1 MNRCLTLIL
10 QLAPA
15 SLRCATGFALLAVS
29 LGMAAVSHPALSA
42 QPNVLFIIV
51 DDLTTTLG
59 CQGNAHVRTPGMDAL
74 AARGVRFDHAYTQF
88 ALCNPS
94 RCSFLTGC
102 YPEKTG
108 VMDLST
114 SLRKALPNVVTLP
127 QHFKDHGYATGRVGK
142 VFHVPDPK
150 TKLDVELGSALHKDN
165 EILVEAKTADDPGDK
180 PRSKS
185 KGEGYNRTYAA
196 SARPASDFT
205 DYAIADDAIATL
217 EQFKAR
223 PFFLAVGFIRP
234 HTPFV
239 APKAFFDAVD
249 KKALTLPPFYRDGG
263 EDLAQLPRASLRP
276 NNNVFRYAAPTREE
290 ARDAMQAYLASTS
303 FVDSQIARV
312 LARLKE
318 LHLEENTIVVLTG
331 DHGYQ
336 LGEHGLWAKQ
346 TLFEGANHVPLLIA
360 APGVKPGARS
370 GLAEQVDIYPTLCDL
385 AGLPRPKH
393 LQGRSLKPML
403 EDPAARGRQT
413 AVSTMIAPHTKQKG
427 HSLRTD
433 AFRYIAWEGGEELLY
448 DLRTDPDE
456 LHNLAAQP
464 AQAERMTRMRQ
475 RLAAHLKN
483 VDGPT
488 LLKPEH
494 EARKP

>member
-1 MNRCLTLIL
+1 MNR
-10 QLAPA
+10 
-15 SLRCATGFALLAVS
+15 ALLF
-29 LGMAAVSHPALSA
+29 LIALTSALCAPQPTFSA

-59 CQGNAHVRTPGMDAL
+59 CMGNAHVHTPHMDAL

-102 YPEKTG
+102 YPEKTR

-114 SLRKALPNVVTLP
+114 SLRKALPEVVTLP
-127 QHFKDHGYATGRVGK
+127 QHFKNNGYATGRVGK

-165 EILVEAKTADDPGDK
+165 EILIEAKTANDPDDK
-180 PRSKS
+180 PRTKA

-196 SARPASDFT
+196 SSRPAADFT
-205 DYAIADDAIATL
+205 DYQIAGDAIATL
-217 EQFKAR
+217 EQFKAK
-223 PFFLAVGFIRP
+223 PFFLTVGFIRP
-234 HTPFV
+234 HTPYV
-239 APKAFFDAVD
+239 APKSFFDAID
-249 KKALTLPPFYRDGG
+249 KAQLALPPFYREGG
-263 EDLAQLPRASLRP
+263 EVLTHLPKSSLRP
-276 NNNVFRYAAPTREE
+276 NNNVFRYAAPTRDE
-290 ARDAMQAYLASTS
+290 ARDAMHAYLASTS
-303 FVDSQIARV
+303 FVDSQVGRV
-312 LARLKE
+312 LAKLDD
-318 LHLEENTIVVLTG
+318 LHLAENTIVVLTG

-385 AGLPRPKH
+385 AGLPLPGH

-403 EDPAARGRQT
+403 DDPATKGKQIAI
-413 AVSTMIAPHTKQKG
+413 STMIAPHTKQTG
-427 HSLRTD
+427 HSVRTD
-433 AFRYIAWEGGEELLY
+433 AFRYIAWEDGGELLY

-456 LHNLAAQP
+456 LHNLATVP
-464 AQAERMTRMRQ
+464 AQAERMNRMRQ
-475 RLAAHLKN
+475 RLAAHLQN
-483 VDGPT
+483 VVR
-488 LLKPEH
+488 E
-494 EARKP
+494 

>member
-1 MNRCLTLIL
+1 MNHLRRPIIVTL
-10 QLAPA
+10 
-15 SLRCATGFALLAVS
+15 LLFFSAFVLPHS
-29 LGMAAVSHPALSA
+29 SFSA
-42 QPNVLFIIV
+42 QPSVLFIIV

-59 CQGNAHVRTPGMDAL
+59 CYGHPHARTPGMDAL
-74 AARGVRFDHAYTQF
+74 AARGVRFEHAYTQF

-108 VMDLST
+108 VMDLTT
-114 SLRKALPNVVTLP
+114 SLRKALPEVVTLP
-127 QHFKDHGYATGRVGK
+127 QHFKNNGYATGRVGK

-165 EILVEAKTADDPGDK
+165 EILSEAKTANDPDDK
-180 PRSKS
+180 PRSKA
-185 KGEGYNRTYAA
+185 KGESYNRTYAA
-196 SARPASDFT
+196 STRQAADFT
-205 DYAIADDAIATL
+205 DYAIAEDAIATL

-239 APKAFFDAVD
+239 APKSFFEAIDA
-249 KKALTLPPFYRDGG
+249 AQLTLPPFYREGG
-263 EDLAQLPRASLRP
+263 EDLSQLPKASLRP
-276 NNNVFRYAAPTREE
+276 NNNVFRYAAPSRDE
-290 ARDAMQAYLASTS
+290 ARDALQAYLASTS

-312 LARLKE
+312 LEKLRE
-318 LHLEENTIVVLTG
+318 LHLDENTIIVLTG

-346 TLFEGANHVPLLIA
+346 TLFEGANHVPLIIA
-360 APGVKPGARS
+360 APGVKPGARG

-385 AGLPRPKH
+385 AGLPKPKH
-393 LQGRSLKPML
+393 LQGRSLKPMHD
-403 EDPAARGRQT
+403 DPSTKGKQVAI
-413 AVSTMIAPHTKQKG
+413 STMIAPHTKQRG

-448 DLRTDPDE
+448 DLRTDADE
-456 LHNLAAQP
+456 LHNLAKQP
-464 AQAERMTRMRQ
+464 AQAERMNHMRQ
-475 RLAAHLKN
+475 RLAAHLKS
-483 VDGPT
+483 VVEPSG
-488 LLKPEH
+488 L
-494 EARKP
+494 R

>member
-1 MNRCLTLIL
+1 MTRLLFVL
-10 QLAPA
+10 L
-15 SLRCATGFALLAVS
+15 FALGS
-29 LGMAAVSHPALSA
+29 LLKASQPDSA
-42 QPNVLFIIV
+42 KASTDKPNVLFIIV

-59 CQGNAHVRTPGMDAL
+59 CYGNPHVRTPGMDAL
-74 AARGVRFDHAYTQF
+74 AARGVRFDRAYTQF

-114 SLRKALPNVVTLP
+114 SLRQALPDVVTLP
-127 QHFKDHGYATGRVGK
+127 QHFKNNGYVTGRVGK

-150 TKLDVELGSALHKDN
+150 TKLDVELGATLHKDN
-165 EILVEAKTADDPGDK
+165 EILAEAKAANDPEDK
-180 PRSKS
+180 PRTNA
-185 KGEGYNRTYAA
+185 KGESYNRTYAA
-196 SARPASDFT
+196 SSRPAADFT
-205 DYAIADDAIATL
+205 DYQIADDAIATL
-217 EQFKAR
+217 DQFKAK

-239 APKAFFDAVD
+239 APRSFFDAID
-249 KKALTLPPFYRDGG
+249 KTRLTLPPFYRDGG
-263 EDLAQLPRASLRP
+263 EDLAQLPKASLRP
-276 NNNVFRYAAPTREE
+276 NNNVFRYAAPTRDE
-290 ARDAMQAYLASTS
+290 ARDAIQAYLASTS
-303 FVDSQIARV
+303 FVDSQVARV
-312 LARLKE
+312 LAKLDE
-318 LHLEENTIVVLTG
+318 LNLSENTIVVLTG

-385 AGLPRPKH
+385 AGLPKPKH

-403 EDPAARGRQT
+403 DDPAAKGRQV
-413 AVSTMIAPHTKQKG
+413 AISTMIAPHTKQTG
-427 HSLRTD
+427 RSLRTD

-448 DLRTDPDE
+448 DLRTDPEE

-464 AQAERMTRMRQ
+464 AQTERMTRMRE
-475 RLAAHLKN
+475 RLAAHLQAMR
-483 VDGPT
+483 T
-488 LLKPEH
+488 LKD
-494 EARKP
+494 

>member
-1 MNRCLTLIL
+1 MRLISSFIFFFVT
-10 QLAPA
+10 AIN
-15 SLRCATGFALLAVS
+15 
-29 LGMAAVSHPALSA
+29 LSA
-42 QPNVLFIIV
+42 ASKPNVLFIIV
-51 DDLTTTLG
+51 DDLTTTLS
-59 CQGNAHVRTPGMDAL
+59 CYGNQHVRTPGMDAL

-108 VMDLST
+108 VMDLTT
-114 SLRKALPNVVTLP
+114 SLRKALPNEVTLL
-127 QHFKDHGYATGRVGK
+127 QHFKNNGYATGRVGK

-150 TKLDVELGSALHKDN
+150 TKLDVELGSALHRDN
-165 EILVEAKTADDPGDK
+165 EILTEAKTANDPDDK
-180 PRSKS
+180 PRTKA
-185 KGEGYNRTYAA
+185 KGDGYNRTYAA
-196 SARPASDFT
+196 SSRPAADFT

-239 APKAFFDAVD
+239 APKSFFEAID
-249 KKALTLPPFYRDGG
+249 KTQLSLPPFYSEGG
-263 EDLAQLPRASLRP
+263 EDLANLPHVSLRP
-276 NNNVFRYAAPTREE
+276 NNNVFRYAAPTRDE
-290 ARDAMQAYLASTS
+290 ARDALQAYLASTS

-312 LARLKE
+312 LAKLDE
-318 LHLEENTIVVLTG
+318 LHLAENTIIVLTG

-346 TLFEGANHVPLLIA
+346 TLFEGANHVPLIIA

-385 AGLPRPKH
+385 AGLPKPKH

-403 EDPAARGRQT
+403 DDPSAKGKQVAI
-413 AVSTMIAPHTKQKG
+413 STMIAPHTKQTG

-433 AFRYIAWEGGEELLY
+433 SFRYITWEGGEELLY
-448 DLRTDPDE
+448 DHRIDPDE
-456 LHNLAAQP
+456 LYNLADIP
-464 AQAERMTRMRQ
+464 AQVERLTRMRE
-475 RLAAHLKN
+475 RLAAHLKA
-483 VDGPT
+483 VT
-488 LLKPEH
+488 LP
-494 EARKP
+494 